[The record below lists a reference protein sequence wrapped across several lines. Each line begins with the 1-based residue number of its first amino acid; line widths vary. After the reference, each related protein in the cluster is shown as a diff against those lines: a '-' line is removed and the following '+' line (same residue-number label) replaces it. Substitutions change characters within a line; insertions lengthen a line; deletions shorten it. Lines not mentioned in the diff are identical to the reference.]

1 MINLDEQ
8 VKIILKGVD
17 DLIDEKDLREKLVKA
32 NKEGRQL
39 VVKLGLDPSAPDIHL
54 GHTVVLRKMKQLQD
68 LGHKV
73 VIIIGDFTGKIGD
86 PTGKSK
92 TRNAL
97 TTEQV
102 LENAKTYQKQIFKVL
117 DKEKTE
123 VRFNSEWLAKL
134 NFEDVVKLA
143 ATITVAR
150 MLERE
155 DFKKRYESHTP
166 ISVHEFFYP
175 LMQGYD
181 SVAINADIELGG
193 TDQRFNLLM
202 GRALQKEFGQE
213 SQVVIMMPIIEGG
226 YDSVAINAD
235 IELGGTDQR
244 FNLLMGRALQK
255 EFGQESQVVIMMPII
270 EGLDGVNKMSK
281 SLGNYIGVDE
291 EAGVMYQKAME
302 IPDELI
308 VKYYNLVTDVHP
320 DVVNKIEQDL
330 KEDKV
335 NPRDIKMGL
344 AKEIVRLYH
353 GEEKANFAEERFKS
367 VFQKGQIPSDILTVE
382 ASKENFDLAQIVVDN
397 KLVPSKSELR
407 RLVKQGGVKV
417 NSEKVNDLQ
426 EVVLEGELI
435 VQIGK
440 KKFIKINLV

>member
-17 DLIDEKDLREKLVKA
+17 DIIDEKDLREKLTKA
-32 NKEGRQL
+32 HNENRQL

-86 PTGKSK
+86 PTGKSSARK
-92 TRNAL
+92 AL

-102 LENAKTYQKQIFKVL
+102 LENAKSYEEQIFKVL

-134 NFEDVVKLA
+134 NFEEVVKLA

-181 SVAINADIELGG
+181 SVAIKADIELGG

-202 GRALQKEFGQE
+202 GRALQKEFNQE
-213 SQVVIMMPIIEGG
+213 SQVVIMMP
-226 YDSVAINAD
+226 
-235 IELGGTDQR
+235 
-244 FNLLMGRALQK
+244 LL
-255 EFGQESQVVIMMPII
+255 

-308 VKYYNLVTDVHP
+308 IKYYNLVTDIHP
-320 DVVNKIEQDL
+320 DVVNKIASDL

-335 NPRDIKMGL
+335 NPRNVKMEL

-353 GEEKANFAEERFKS
+353 GEERANFAEERFKS
-367 VFQKGQIPSDILTVE
+367 VFQKGQIPVDILTVE
-382 ASKENFDLAQIVVDN
+382 ASSENFDLAQIIVDN
-397 KLVPSKSELR
+397 KLVQSKSEMR
-407 RLVKQGGVKV
+407 RLATQGGVKV
-417 NSEKVNDLQ
+417 NEEKTTDLQ
-426 EVVLEGELI
+426 SVVAQGELV

-440 KKFIKINLV
+440 KKFIKIIVK

>member
-17 DLIDEKDLREKLVKA
+17 DIIDEKDLREKLTKA
-32 NKEGRQL
+32 HKENRQL

-86 PTGKSK
+86 PTGKSSARK
-92 TRNAL
+92 AL

-102 LENAKTYQKQIFKVL
+102 LENAKSYEEQIFKVL
-117 DKEKTE
+117 HKEKTE
-123 VRFNSEWLAKL
+123 VRFNSEWLSKL
-134 NFEDVVKLA
+134 NFEEVVKLA

-181 SVAINADIELGG
+181 SVAIKADIELGG

-213 SQVVIMMPIIEGG
+213 SQVVIMMP
-226 YDSVAINAD
+226 
-235 IELGGTDQR
+235 
-244 FNLLMGRALQK
+244 LL
-255 EFGQESQVVIMMPII
+255 

-308 VKYYNLVTDVHP
+308 VKYYNLVTDIHP
-320 DVVNKIEQDL
+320 DVVNKIASDL

-335 NPRDIKMGL
+335 NPRNVKMEL

-353 GEEKANFAEERFKS
+353 GEERANFAEERFKS
-367 VFQKGQIPSDILTVE
+367 VFQKGQIPIDILTVE
-382 ASKENFDLAQIVVDN
+382 ASSENFDLAQIIVDN
-397 KLVPSKSELR
+397 KLVQSKSEVR
-407 RLVKQGGVKV
+407 RLATQGGVKV
-417 NSEKVNDLQ
+417 NEEKTTDLQ
-426 EVVLEGELI
+426 SVVAQGELV

-440 KKFIKINLV
+440 KKFIKIIVK